1 VTVALSSIVGGVQQG
16 ILGQQM
22 FNPEYL
28 RRSLK
33 TLITYANTDQ
43 SMAGTVFPEQVSGL
57 AANLNMILVD
67 TVKMNESKEDHQMLL
82 DLMHRVANGYSE
94 C

>member
-1 VTVALSSIVGGVQQG
+1 
-16 ILGQQM
+16 M

-67 TVKMNESKEDHQMLL
+67 TVKMNESKEVLCCVDSVLL
-82 DLMHRVANGYSE
+82 YGTKLLPRITK
-94 C
+94 CCWT